1 MNLWGVLPMD
11 TQLIGDNQ
19 IACCHFDDNGQGWS
33 GAALGV
39 LLPVLRPP
47 GSMVDVHGSAFYRH
61 DCVQI
66 FRHDE
71 TQISKT

>member
-1 MNLWGVLPMD
+1 MNLWGVLPTD

-19 IACCHFDDNGQGWS
+19 ITCRHFDQNGQGWS

-39 LLPVLRPP
+39 LLPVLRPS
-47 GSMVDVHGSAFYRH
+47 GTMVDVHGSAFNGD